1 MPPPPL
7 PLPSSIGTKVVFY
20 TVANYV
26 EIFYNLYNINKKLE
40 NALSRVM
47 NSGVQES
54 GRGLGI
60 R

>member
-1 MPPPPL
+1 MPPPPS
-7 PLPSSIGTKVVFY
+7 PPHIGTQVVFY

-40 NALSRVM
+40 YALSRVM

-54 GRGLGI
+54 GRGLWG
-60 R
+60 